1 MTEEQQKIFNK
12 GLFKQ
17 QICGSPYEDICRYF
31 FELGINTTIDKVLE
45 IVQSKSNKMYVHNL
59 PADDTNALCC
69 FAEAIKEITNN
80 DIPKQINANPKQ

>member
-12 GLFKQ
+12 GLFNK

-45 IVQSKSNKMYVHNL
+45 IVQSKSDKMYVHTL
-59 PADDTNALCC
+59 PADDTNGLFC
-69 FAEAIKEITNN
+69 FAEAIKEIKNLKN
-80 DIPKQINANPKQ
+80 I